1 MGGGCVAVEMFSEG
15 GVSMLLD
22 HLNLDTYRPSRHRV
36 TLVKA
41 RDVTRHTRIEAS
53 SAWDLGGVNFCCP
66 RNRPVQDYVTRAGI
80 RDTLPRVSCSM
91 DKQEFFDNFI
101 RQA

>member
-1 MGGGCVAVEMFSEG
+1 MPYEG
-15 GVSMLLD
+15 PEKFDAMANAESAKKKDFVPATKTLQ
-22 HLNLDTYRPSRHRV
+22 NK
-36 TLVKA
+36 LVKA

-80 RDTLPRVSCSM
+80 RDTLLRVSCSM
-91 DKQEFFDNFI
+91 DKQEFFDKFI
-101 RQA
+101 REA